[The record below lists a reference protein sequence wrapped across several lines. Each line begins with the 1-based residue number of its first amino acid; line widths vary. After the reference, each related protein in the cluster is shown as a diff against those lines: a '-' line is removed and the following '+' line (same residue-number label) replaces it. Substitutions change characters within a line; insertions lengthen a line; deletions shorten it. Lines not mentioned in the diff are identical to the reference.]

1 MSSTATERE
10 ARDHHIYS
18 LAKPQK
24 GIPALRGTMTSPYI
38 YYRIKMTSP
47 CTISTNIFFG
57 TVMQSIG
64 PKNTQQ

>member
-10 ARDHHIYS
+10 AREPSHS

-64 PKNTQQ
+64 PKNTQR

>member
-10 ARDHHIYS
+10 AREPSYS

-38 YYRIKMTSP
+38 HYRIKMTSP

-64 PKNTQQ
+64 PKNTQR